1 MESVFIPRGQVVI
14 GHSKVS
20 SCLRSSR
27 TISVSSERVKL
38 AAEKAADEK
47 SSIARKCTTR
57 SRKTTFGTSRKLGAT
72 AFPDSF
78 VQIGRRESNP
88 NGSNES
94 SSSRLMRGLMLP
106 MQWWSKT

>member
-38 AAEKAADEK
+38 AAEKAAM
-47 SSIARKCTTR
+47 IAEVP
-57 SRKTTFGTSRKLGAT
+57 LL
-72 AFPDSF
+72 
-78 VQIGRRESNP
+78 QESVLLAQERLRFEHQ
-88 NGSNES
+88 ES
-94 SSSRLMRGLMLP
+94 
-106 MQWWSKT
+106 